1 MADPSAAADPLLRA
15 CTGASLRA
23 ARIAAGP
30 DAMVTQLGYTWDMS
44 AMFFTYKAIGMLH
57 NDRKEYVTAMR
68 KKYHDVFKNEQT
80 QIQTMETL
88 PHIVMRFPGIPPDAD
103 SSESYPLSDPMP
115 LRVSRVQQ
123 ADSHKELTKSNPQ
136 LTTDFISMFIG
147 RSVDADDPEVES
159 TGQQVWPSGHLG
171 AGATCLPTRRS
182 CASRSWRRCAGA
194 CSGRR
199 TSIASATTGCFCSTA
214 SARTTAI
221 SAGSRRCSSRRSRS
235 SRNRP
240 CRRGAS
246 NWTSSSA
253 RASVADSSEG
263 DGLPLDDLG
272 GDDDFSDEVDLFDMS
287 EDGMRTLYARVGL
300 DYDQEQRR
308 YSDDEESRGS
318 AFSMET
324 DEDDSDRHLYLW
336 SPHLMRTKRTK
347 GRTWA
352 AQEKRQ
358 REGEPPE
365 HDPVNSEIASRI
377 KRTGT
382 ERKRKDAWDAYYID
396 QLTLVPPPRKKQ
408 STSAHGSHASSPGA
422 SGAST
427 NGEARA

>member
-1 MADPSAAADPLLRA
+1 VADPSAAGDPLLRA

-57 NDRKEYVTAMR
+57 NDRRKYVTAMR
-68 KKYHDVFKNEQT
+68 DKYHDVFKNEQT

-115 LRVSRVQQ
+115 LRASRFQA

-147 RSVDADDPEVES
+147 RCVDADDPEVES
-159 TGQQVWPSGHLG
+159 YQ
-171 AGATCLPTRRS
+171 
-182 CASRSWRRCAGA
+182 ASK
-194 CSGRR
+194 SGRQ
-199 TSIASATTGCFCSTA
+199 
-214 SARTTAI
+214 AI
-221 SAGSRRCSSRRSRS
+221 SGVKGNVFAHETFLRFTLVALL
-235 SRNRP
+235 
-240 CRRGAS
+240 RRGMFRKEDADRIRDHGLFLL
-246 NWTSSSA
+246 NRIRAHNGHQRWIGKMLFEEEQKRQEPAMQA
-253 RASVADSSEG
+253 RRVQLDKLLGLRAERRRQLCEG
-263 DGLPLDDLG
+263 NGLPLDDLG
-272 GDDDFSDEVDLFDMS
+272 GDDDLSDEVDLFDMS
-287 EDGMRTLYARVGL
+287 EDGLRTLYTRVGL
-300 DYDQEQRR
+300 DFDQEQRR
-308 YSDDEESRGS
+308 YDDEESRGPV
-318 AFSMET
+318 FSMET
-324 DEDDSDRHLYLW
+324 NEDDSDRHLHLW
-336 SPHLMRTKRTK
+336 SPHLMRAKPTK

-365 HDPVNSEIASRI
+365 HDPARNSEIASRI

-382 ERKRKDAWDAYYID
+382 ERKRKDAWDTYFID
-396 QLTLVPPPRKKQ
+396 QLTLVPPRKKQ
-408 STSAHGSHASSPGA
+408 STSAHASRASSP
-422 SGAST
+422 
-427 NGEARA
+427 